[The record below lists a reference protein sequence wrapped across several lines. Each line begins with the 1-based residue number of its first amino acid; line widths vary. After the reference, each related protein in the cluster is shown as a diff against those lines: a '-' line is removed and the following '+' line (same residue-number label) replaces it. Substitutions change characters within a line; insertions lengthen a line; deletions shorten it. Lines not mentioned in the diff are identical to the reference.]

1 MIKKFLS
8 IMLCI
13 SLLFSLFTYNL
24 TLKAEEPCIVSVDT
38 MQANVGDSLIV
49 RLRIKNNPGIMAMTI
64 SVTYDSSALE
74 FKTYYPSIHFSDYT
88 VKAHPDKNLVRL
100 VICEKE
106 DKTNDGA
113 IVGFVFNVKDDA
125 EAKLHEISVKYSSGD
140 FCNYALERIMPK
152 IVPGGIDV
160 AYNGSNC
167 KHRNYEDWTEIM
179 PPSCK
184 KGGVEHR
191 KCTKCEHIE
200 MRETEPIGHDF
211 EDKWVVDIPA
221 TKDTPGTM
229 SRHCKRCD
237 ATTDETNFK
246 LEHTVEGNIENKVD
260 GAVPENDVIKD
271 IIDKQHPELKEENN
285 KDEQEIQSDNNDE
298 ISNGDDQKI
307 EDGIENIL
315 GVISPDKTEDETK
328 QKAITITQKLKEV
341 IPQIDTLLEIGK
353 YSLIALLIV
362 LLI

>member
-1 MIKKFLS
+1 MIKRILS
-8 IMLCI
+8 LLLCI
-13 SLLFSLFTYNL
+13 SLSFSVLSAGF
-24 TLKAEEPCIVSVDT
+24 KVSAEEQCIVSVDT
-38 MQANVGDSLIV
+38 MQANAGDTLMV
-49 RLRIKNNPGIMAMTI
+49 RLRVKNNPGIMAMTI
-64 SVTYDSSALE
+64 SITYDSSALE
-74 FKTYYPSIHFSDYT
+74 FKTYYPSIHFTDYT
-88 VKAHPDKNLVRL
+88 LKAHPNRNLIRL

-113 IVGFVFNVKDDA
+113 IVGLVFKVADDA
-125 EAKLHEISVKYSSGD
+125 EAKLHEMTVKYSSGD

-167 KHRNYEDWTEIM
+167 KHRNYGEWTETM

-184 KGGVEHR
+184 KGGVEQR
-191 KCTKCEHIE
+191 SCTKCGHTE
-200 MRETEPIGHDF
+200 MRENEPLGHDF

-246 LEHTVEGNIENKVD
+246 LQHTEEGNIENKVD
-260 GAVPENDVIKD
+260 GTVPENDVVKD

-285 KDEQEIQSDNNDE
+285 KETPNDTNDE
-298 ISNGDDQKI
+298 IVNGENNKI
-307 EDGIENIL
+307 EDGIEDIL
-315 GVISPDKTEDETK
+315 GVISPDEAEDKTKE
-328 QKAITITQKLKEV
+328 KAITITQKLKEI
-341 IPQIDTLLEIGK
+341 IPQIDTLLDIGK
-353 YSLIALLIV
+353 YSLIALLLL

>member
-1 MIKKFLS
+1 MIKKLLS
-8 IMLCI
+8 VMLCI
-13 SLLFSLFTYNL
+13 ALLFSLFTYNL
-24 TLKAEEPCIVSVDT
+24 TLKAEEQCIVSVDT

-74 FKTYYPSIHFSDYT
+74 YQTYYPSIHFSDYT
-88 VKAHPDKNLVRL
+88 VKAHPNKNLVRL

-113 IVGFVFNVKDDA
+113 IVGFVFKVKDNA
-125 EAKLHEISVKYSSGD
+125 EAKLHEISVEYSSGD
-140 FCNYALERIMPK
+140 FCNYNLQRIMPK
-152 IVPGGIDV
+152 IVSGGIDV

-167 KHRNYEDWTEIM
+167 KHRNYDDWTEIM

-211 EDKWVVDIPA
+211 DDKWVVDIPA

-246 LEHTVEGNIENKVD
+246 LQHVEDGNIENKVE
-260 GAVPENDVIKD
+260 GNVPENDVVKD
-271 IIDKQHPELKEENN
+271 IIDKQHPELKEEN
-285 KDEQEIQSDNNDE
+285 KKEETPADNNDTVG
-298 ISNGDDQKI
+298 NNDDQKI
-307 EDGIENIL
+307 ENGIENIL
-315 GVISPDKTEDETK
+315 GVISPDNDGDETK
-328 QKAITITQKLKEV
+328 DKAITITQKLKEI

-353 YSLIALLIV
+353 YSLIALLI
-362 LLI
+362 LLFI